1 MRQAVELDM
10 TQAVKPVAAQMPRIR
25 TLPAGECRFWPTAIA
40 LRRRAQ
46 YNPTPAPGIT
56 IATARNR
63 KHPRQFQSH
72 WPAMRSSAKMCPSR
86 TSGIRNQPSAYRAAP
101 KPKNNVHTITNAR
114 TNVGLQP
121 SRKAMPLHTPPIH
134 RSSPRTSPLD
144 RTQVKKRRDV
154 LFFADQAA
162 AVADM
167 DSRLDCS

>member
-1 MRQAVELDM
+1 MPLLANNQSA
-10 TQAVKPVAAQMPRIR
+10 KAAS
-25 TLPAGECRFWPTAIA
+25 AI
-40 LRRRAQ
+40 Q
-46 YNPTPAPGIT
+46 THPAPGIT

-101 KPKNNVHTITNAR
+101 KPKNNVHTITKAR
-114 TNVGLQP
+114 TSVGLQP

-154 LFFADQAA
+154 LFFLRTRLRLWLIRIRVWIAH
-162 AVADM
+162 
-167 DSRLDCS
+167 DSITPPDHCHNARGTP

>member
-1 MRQAVELDM
+1 MPLLANSHS
-10 TQAVKPVAAQMPRIR
+10 AKAAS
-25 TLPAGECRFWPTAIA
+25 AI
-40 LRRRAQ
+40 Q
-46 YNPTPAPGIT
+46 PHPAPGIT

-167 DSRLDCS
+167 DSRFGSLTIPLYRPTTATTLGEHPDCSLNTG

>member
-1 MRQAVELDM
+1 MPLLANSHS
-10 TQAVKPVAAQMPRIR
+10 AKAAS
-25 TLPAGECRFWPTAIA
+25 AI
-40 LRRRAQ
+40 Q
-46 YNPTPAPGIT
+46 PHPAPGIT

-154 LFFADQAA
+154 LFFCGPGCGCGLYGFAFGLLMIPLHRPTTATT
-162 AVADM
+162 
-167 DSRLDCS
+167 LGEHPDCSLNTG